1 MKLRDLLKAL
11 EQYDIRVRSVFRR
24 PDRGV
29 VYTLEG
35 RLPEFP
41 FRSRLT
47 SYNLA
52 AAGENDFI
60 GRDRIN
66 ALLLYFCQGQS
77 ELFASD

>member
-11 EQYDIRVRSVFRR
+11 ERYDIRVRSVFRR

-47 SYNLA
+47 SYDLA

-60 GRDRIN
+60 ERDRID
-66 ALLLYFCQGQS
+66 ALLRHFYQGQA

>member
-11 EQYDIRVRSVFRR
+11 ERYDIRVRSVFRC

-47 SYNLA
+47 SYNLV
-52 AAGENDFI
+52 AAGEDDFI
-60 GRDRIN
+60 ERDRIN
-66 ALLLYFCQGQS
+66 VLLLYFWQGQS

>member
-11 EQYDIRVRSVFRR
+11 ERYGIRVRSVVRY
-24 PDRGV
+24 PDRSV

-41 FRSRLT
+41 HRSRLIL
-47 SYNLA
+47 YDLA